1 MAGQRSKPVRGVA
14 KARGAPK
21 ARATKSPRSA
31 TEPRPRRRKTV
42 AESNEPLAV
51 YRAKRRFDV
60 TPEPVGPVPT
70 RHAAK
75 SHALKFV
82 VHKHRATRLHYDLRM
97 EWNGVLL
104 SWAVPKGPSL
114 DPSIKRLAM
123 HTEDHP
129 IDYDEFEGVIPAGE
143 YGGGT
148 MMIWDRGLWVPED
161 PDVDRGRR
169 RGGDRAE
176 RSWLLIKHRDEAATG
191 EDVAETRPRS
201 VASGRLLAEIAFE
214 EGGDPV
220 TAATG
225 DPERAVRALM
235 RELAAKGGS
244 RGTRAEGASA
254 RPRSRAKASGR
265 ARQPVSG

>member
-148 MMIWDRGLWVPED
+148 MMIWDRGHWVPED
-161 PDVDRGRR
+161 PDVDRGLRR
-169 RGGDRAE
+169 GELKFRLEGEKLHGSFVLVRTGGRGGDRDE
-176 RSWLLIKHRDEAATG
+176 RSWLLIKHRDEAAT
-191 EDVAETRPRS
+191 
-201 VASGRLLAEIAFE
+201 
-214 EGGDPV
+214 
-220 TAATG
+220 
-225 DPERAVRALM
+225 
-235 RELAAKGGS
+235 
-244 RGTRAEGASA
+244 
-254 RPRSRAKASGR
+254 
-265 ARQPVSG
+265 

>member
-1 MAGQRSKPVRGVA
+1 M
-14 KARGAPK
+14 
-21 ARATKSPRSA
+21 
-31 TEPRPRRRKTV
+31 
-42 AESNEPLAV
+42 

-60 TPEPVGPVPT
+60 TPEPAGPVPT

-148 MMIWDRGLWVPED
+148 MMIWDRGHWVPED
-161 PDVDRGRR
+161 PDVDRGLRR
-169 RGGDRAE
+169 GELKFRLEGEKLHGSFVLVRTGGRGGDRDE